1 MGGGVVVV
9 SVGSI
14 QTIDHKLN
22 DLVYTVTVVTKQG
35 TQKGN
40 ASFRGLGRFI
50 VAVLTRSPSV
60 KRSASLHILLA
71 ETDQCCPHT
80 NEQQTT

>member
-1 MGGGVVVV
+1 MV

-40 ASFRGLGRFI
+40 TSFRGLGRFI
-50 VAVLTRSPSV
+50 VAVLTRSSSV
-60 KRSASLHILLA
+60 KRSASLHILLG